1 MQKENRVTLRRPY
14 RPETMRKLRA
24 LYAKFGPAAVCTAA
38 CALLAACRPAAGLAP
53 FAVCL
58 PGIFIDSPLALFA
71 AVGSAAAAVVLEPSL
86 YSLTAWC
93 IPVLLYFFCVRLL
106 KHKSLT
112 AMPWRMGALVL
123 CSGIGL
129 ACSPEARM
137 YDIIMAALSCIGGCA
152 LLPLLSGAL
161 SAFDSLGKHSA
172 LTRGGAC
179 LSCRSRLRRAAFPA
193 V

>member
-24 LYAKFGPAAVCTAA
+24 LYAKIGPAAVCTAA

-71 AVGSAAAAVVLEPSL
+71 AAGSAAAAVVLEPSL

-93 IPVLLYFFCVRLL
+93 IPVLLYFFCVGLL
-106 KHKSLT
+106 
-112 AMPWRMGALVL
+112 
-123 CSGIGL
+123 
-129 ACSPEARM
+129 
-137 YDIIMAALSCIGGCA
+137 
-152 LLPLLSGAL
+152 
-161 SAFDSLGKHSA
+161 
-172 LTRGGAC
+172 
-179 LSCRSRLRRAAFPA
+179 
-193 V
+193 